1 MSYPLKSFITDF
13 FLLEKNN
20 CILISSKIEKL
31 ARRDAEREMVRWSTI
46 YWWFTTSSREIN
58 LLKIPGETTQY
69 YHRKELIHLFQLHLD
84 IRLDYFLL
92 ITIGL
97 LNQIAVRTLR
107 LMLTMYFACTRATGH
122 YHNCDMWFYNG
133 CLGSQ
138 KIKCRGRQLTEKH
151 LNNAFLL
158 RQK

>member
-1 MSYPLKSFITDF
+1 MSYPLKFFITDF

-31 ARRDAEREMVRWSTI
+31 ARRDTEREMVRWPTI

-107 LMLTMYFACTRATGH
+107 LMLTMYFACTRATVPLMGT
-122 YHNCDMWFYNG
+122 
-133 CLGSQ
+133 LSQ
-138 KIKCRGRQLTEKH
+138 LWHVIL
-151 LNNAFLL
+151 
-158 RQK
+158 